1 MEWPTEARYRGL
13 HQKPFSCGLDSTKQ
27 AWYEDELIEVMF
39 ELLQPKD
46 NIATRNH
53 RVPSGQP

>member
-1 MEWPTEARYRGL
+1 MSEAT
-13 HQKPFSCGLDSTKQ
+13 PFSSGLDSTKQ
-27 AWYEDELIEVMF
+27 AWYEDEFIEVMF
-39 ELLQPKD
+39 GLLQPED